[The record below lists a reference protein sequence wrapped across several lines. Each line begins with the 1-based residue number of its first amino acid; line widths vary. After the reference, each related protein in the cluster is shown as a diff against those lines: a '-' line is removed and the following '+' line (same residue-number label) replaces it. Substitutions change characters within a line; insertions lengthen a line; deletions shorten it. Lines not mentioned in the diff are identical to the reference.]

1 MKVVIDTNCL
11 VLSIP
16 KYRQE
21 HWLYEAFRDK
31 YFEWVISNEIMMEY
45 VEILASFYSLR
56 TSEVVSNVLLSS
68 NNVTLKE
75 PYYKWNLIN
84 DPDDNKFSDL
94 AISCNADFLVS
105 NDKHFNVLKN
115 IDFPTLNVYSLE
127 EFREILKYN

>member
-1 MKVVIDTNCL
+1 MSIISAEVLTNCL

-21 HWLYEAFRDK
+21 HWLYEVFRDK

-45 VEILASFYSLR
+45 VEVLASFYSLR

-75 PYYKWNLIN
+75 PYYIECL
-84 DPDDNKFSDL
+84 
-94 AISCNADFLVS
+94 
-105 NDKHFNVLKN
+105 
-115 IDFPTLNVYSLE
+115 
-127 EFREILKYN
+127 